1 MKTQIRG
8 FLCPLCP
15 GALPGSPPGWTPP
28 LKWWGALQKEH
39 RALKAEPPHWRWD
52 RDQPPQ
58 EAPRRARPRGWGRG
72 DTGSRRKVSGGLVDR
87 PPQPSLGEGALHPH
101 RPTPRAL
108 QQHPQLRTELRLRG
122 RKRAGG
128 AWTGR
133 SSPGPSACGTPGGPR
148 PGVLAA
154 VALRRVPGTPGHW
167 KLHGRGGWTGADPW
181 ASAGALS
188 LARGHRAGG
197 RFVVTAGRGRSGPL
211 LAGGT
216 HGAPTGR

>member
-1 MKTQIRG
+1 MDSW
-8 FLCPLCP
+8 FPV
-15 GALPGSPPGWTPP
+15 PP
-28 LKWWGALQKEH
+28 LPWCPPRIPPRLDSPFEVVGGFAE
-39 RALKAEPPHWRWD
+39 RAQGPEGRAPSLDVGQRPA
-52 RDQPPQ
+52 PQ
-58 EAPRRARPRGWGRG
+58 EPPRRARPRGWGRG

-87 PPQPSLGEGALHPH
+87 PPRPSLGEGALHPH

-133 SSPGPSACGTPGGPR
+133 PSPGPSACGTPGGPR

-197 RFVVTAGRGRSGPL
+197 RFAVTAGRGRSGPL